1 MSKAARSTGSFGVQ
15 CGGAST
21 YSRMKR
27 ILVIG
32 SGGAGKSTFAR
43 RLARTINV
51 EVIHLDS
58 LYWKPGWVETPKQEW
73 KQTVERIIT
82 RDSWIMDGNYSGTL
96 DLRLEACDTVIF
108 LDIARAVCIWRV
120 IKRAVAYRNK
130 SRPDMSEGCPER
142 FDFGFLR
149 WIWNY
154 KKRTR
159 PKIVRML
166 KEIADNKKVIWLRT
180 DAEVERYLGGMED
193 A

>member
-1 MSKAARSTGSFGVQ
+1 
-15 CGGAST
+15 
-21 YSRMKR
+21 MKR